1 MQRNISPALKTVAI
15 SALAVILSLFV
26 YVSIFTMVFQFSTKV
41 VGYTLYEITEDGEA
55 VDIETLS
62 EPPKTMEEN
71 QNYRQERS
79 EMSVGASAVMGIL
92 QTLCGLGIVFCF
104 VGSIL
109 AKEAARD
116 RNDVDFNGAK
126 ADKMRGFKIGALAA
140 IPLLAVNVATLVVK
154 IMGSA
159 GATLYW
165 VYRWVL
171 LSPVKP
177 LVDLITGNAANLS
190 AAPLWSVIVLFAF
203 TLLFVAF
210 CGVLYL
216 LCYNEDSVIAKVIYK
231 STKKKEKRK
240 GW

>member
-1 MQRNISPALKTVAI
+1 MPRNISPALKTVAI

-41 VGYTLYEITEDGEA
+41 VGYTLYEVTEDGEA
-55 VDIETLS
+55 IDIETLS

-79 EMSVGASAVMGIL
+79 EMSVGASAVMGTL

-177 LVDLITGNAANLS
+177 LVDLITSNAADLS
-190 AAPLWSVIVLFAF
+190 EAPLWSVIVLFAF